1 MRIPAMEPDE
11 ETLTIIQRHIRQ
23 CALQSS
29 DNKASFRDVM
39 LSLGKEMDRDAVR
52 ELMPVIKKEIEV
64 MNSKSIEELKQDDE
78 EDEEGL
84 IENEYDELSS
94 SFQKGLEGKDYIS
107 SLIAYGSYGKGNH
120 IMGQSNLN
128 FLLILKD
135 MDGPKQEVVGN
146 EIKSIIESIMNP
158 LYEYLFDLI
167 ILFDH
172 NVASID
178 DFRQRMGPG
187 FNAIHAYSASQCEA
201 LIGDNPFKKLD
212 LSNDIIKSAKLI
224 LQDTLQQYR
233 QSIDDL
239 KADGEASTED
249 LAYLSSEAMIDFAL
263 GLLYYFMKPSALEH
277 ITKPDIKDKY
287 SEYFSKNKQFKPFIS
302 GIEHSFAYRLGVN
315 KIADSEITDQE
326 IIDQCSNLA
335 SEIEKL
341 LVS

>member
-1 MRIPAMEPDE
+1 MEPDD
-11 ETLTIIQRHIRQ
+11 ETLAIIQRHIRQ

-29 DNKASFRDVM
+29 DSKASFRDVM
-39 LSLGKEMDRDAVR
+39 LSLGKELDRDAVR

-64 MNSKSIEELKQDDE
+64 MNSKSIDELRQDDE

-135 MDGPKQEVVGN
+135 MEGAKQEVIGN

-167 ILFDH
+167 ILFDY
-172 NVASID
+172 NVSSIEN
-178 DFRQRMGPG
+178 FRKRMGPG
-187 FNAIHAYSASQCEA
+187 FNAIHGYSASQCEP

-212 LSNDIIKSAKLI
+212 LSSDINKSSKLI

-233 QSIDDL
+233 QSVADL
-239 KADGEASTED
+239 KADSDASTED

-263 GLLYYFMKPSALEH
+263 GLIYYFMKPTTLEH
-277 ITKPDIKDKY
+277 ITKPDVKDKY
-287 SEYFSKNKQFKPFIS
+287 SEYFAKNKQFKPFIS

-326 IIDQCSNLA
+326 IIDQC
-335 SEIEKL
+335 EKL
-341 LVS
+341 SLEVEKLISS

>member
-1 MRIPAMEPDE
+1 MEPDE
-11 ETLTIIQRHIRQ
+11 ETLTIIQIHIGQ

-39 LSLGKEMDRDAVR
+39 LRLGKELDRDAVR
-52 ELMPVIKKEIEV
+52 ELMPVIKKEIEL
-64 MNSKSIEELKQDDE
+64 MNSKSIDELKQDDE

-94 SFQKGLEGKDYIS
+94 SFQKGLEGKDFIS

-135 MDGPKQEVVGN
+135 MDGPRQEVVGN
-146 EIKSIIESIMNP
+146 EIKGIIESIMNP

-172 NVASID
+172 NVASIEN
-178 DFRQRMGPG
+178 FRQRMGPG
-187 FNAIHAYSASQCEA
+187 FNAIHAYSASQCTP
-201 LIGDNPFKKLD
+201 LIGENPFKKLD
-212 LSNDIIKSAKLI
+212 LSGEINKSSQLI
-224 LQDTLQQYR
+224 LQDTLNQYR
-233 QSIDDL
+233 QSVSDL
-239 KADGEASTED
+239 KAEAESSVED

-263 GLLYYFMKPSALEH
+263 GLIYYFMKPTNLEH

-287 SEYFSKNKQFKPFIS
+287 GEFFAKNKQFKPFVRA
-302 GIEHSFAYRLGVN
+302 IEHSFAYRLGVN

-326 IIDQCSNLA
+326 IIDQCESLA
-335 SEIEKL
+335 SEIDKL
-341 LVS
+341 LVSAK

>member
-1 MRIPAMEPDE
+1 MEPDE
-11 ETLTIIQRHIRQ
+11 ETLALIQRHIRQ

-39 LSLGKEMDRDAVR
+39 LSLGKELDRDAVR

-64 MNSKSIEELKQDDE
+64 MNSKSIEELRQDDE

-135 MDGPKQEVVGN
+135 MEGAKQDVFGN
-146 EIKSIIESIMNP
+146 EIKGVIEGIMNP
-158 LYEYLFDLI
+158 LYEYLFDLV

-172 NVASID
+172 NVKSID
-178 DFRQRMGPG
+178 DFRKRMGPG
-187 FNAIHAYSASQCEA
+187 FTAIHAYSASQCEA
-201 LIGDNPFKKLD
+201 LIGENPFKKLD
-212 LSNDIIKSAKLI
+212 LSSDIKKSAQMI

-233 QSIDDL
+233 QSVADL
-239 KADGEASTED
+239 KADAESTTED

-263 GLLYYFMKPSALEH
+263 GLIYYFMKPTALEH
-277 ITKPDIKDKY
+277 ITKPDVKDKY
-287 SEYFSKNKQFKPFIS
+287 SEYFVKNKQFKPFIS

-326 IIDQCSNLA
+326 IIDQC
-335 SEIEKL
+335 EKL
-341 LVS
+341 SLEVEKLISES

>member
-1 MRIPAMEPDE
+1 MEPDE

-29 DNKASFRDVM
+29 DSKASFRDVM
-39 LSLGKEMDRDAVR
+39 LSLGKELDRDAVR
-52 ELMPVIKKEIEV
+52 ELMPVIKKEIEE
-64 MNSKSIEELKQDDE
+64 MNSKSIEELRQDDE

-135 MDGPKQEVVGN
+135 MEGPKQEVVGN
-146 EIKSIIESIMNP
+146 EIKGIIESIMNP
-158 LYEYLFDLI
+158 LYEYLFDLVV
-167 ILFDH
+167 LFDS
-172 NVASID
+172 NVSSID
-178 DFRQRMGPG
+178 NFRERMRSG
-187 FNAIHAYSASQCEA
+187 FNAIHGYSASQCEA
-201 LIGDNPFKKLD
+201 LIGENPFKKLD
-212 LSNDIIKSAKLI
+212 LSADIKKSSELI
-224 LQDTLQQYR
+224 LQDILLQYR
-233 QSIDDL
+233 QGLSDL
-239 KADGEASTED
+239 KADEESSAED

-263 GLLYYFMKPSALEH
+263 GLIYYFMKPDGLEH
-277 ITKPDIKDKY
+277 ITKPDVKDKY

-326 IIDQCSNLA
+326 IIDQCENLA

-341 LVS
+341 LAN